1 MITSNFVR
9 STCCISLVFLA
20 FCIADSATDE
30 NLSIQRYL
38 SSDDTSLSTNKRIQQ
53 IMQGGSADISWP
65 QPPKLKAEK
74 INVKEEIE
82 KLNTTYVYQSAWPA
96 DELKLGSVSAVSFDK
111 EGNVVIFHRV
121 DRLWDGNTFN
131 NRNVFQQRKKGPIR
145 DNTVLAL
152 ERKSG
157 HVVYGW
163 GKGLFYMPH
172 GLTIDHEDN
181 AWVTD
186 VALHQVFKF
195 GPHGS
200 NDKPLLTLGTAF
212 IPGVGDAKFCK
223 PTSVAVLENG
233 DFFVADGY
241 CNARILKYDKAGNKI
256 LSWGQNSF
264 SGMSF
269 EVAPKNYFAIPH
281 ALTLVPEQHL
291 ICAADRENGRV
302 QCFYWTN
309 GTFHSQYHSQIIGDR
324 LFSMDY
330 TPVEGGQLVVVNG
343 PIGELGIKTLPY
355 NEVRGYVINMRTKQV
370 ISKFGPN
377 DMQFSNPHDVAV
389 TKDGNEIYVAELN
402 PMRIHKFLHKTV
414 AKSLP
419 LSAAKTTTVSN
430 SNSLSETGPVYKVNE
445 ILLKSNITNTDNPAL
460 AESAYELDPISSL
473 IASEHRVQT
482 TEKTHHPGGAA
493 ILVASLMLLFASL
506 TFMLA
511 FIIARRRKRGCLP
524 FGVKN
529 RRHAWDFPS
538 KPEGFKLGGL
548 LLDRSKRGGFEK
560 LDQNASDEENEASTN
575 MLTSAPFA

>member
-1 MITSNFVR
+1 MITTNFVR
-9 STCCISLVFLA
+9 STCSISLVFLA

-74 INVKEEIE
+74 IDVKEEIE

-96 DELKLGSVSAVSFDK
+96 DELKLGAVSAVSFDK

-145 DNTVLAL
+145 ANTVLAL

-163 GKGLFYMPH
+163 GKDLFYMPH
-172 GLTIDHEDN
+172 GLTIDHENN

-195 GPHGS
+195 GPRGS

-212 IPGVGDAKFCK
+212 IPGVGDSKFCK

-281 ALTLVPEQHL
+281 ALTLVPEQQL

-343 PIGELGIKTLPY
+343 PIGELGIRSLPY

-402 PMRIHKFLHKTV
+402 PMRVHKFLHKTV
-414 AKSLP
+414 AKSMP
-419 LSAAKTTTVSN
+419 LSAAKTTTLSKSN
-430 SNSLSETGPVYKVNE
+430 TLGRTGPEYHVDEV
-445 ILLKSNITNTDNPAL
+445 LVKSNVTNTNKPAL
-460 AESAYELDPISSL
+460 SANAQEMEEIST
-473 IASEHRVQT
+473 QPT
-482 TEKTHHPGGAA
+482 TKAHHPGGTA

-548 LLDRSKRGGFEK
+548 LLDRGKRGGFEK